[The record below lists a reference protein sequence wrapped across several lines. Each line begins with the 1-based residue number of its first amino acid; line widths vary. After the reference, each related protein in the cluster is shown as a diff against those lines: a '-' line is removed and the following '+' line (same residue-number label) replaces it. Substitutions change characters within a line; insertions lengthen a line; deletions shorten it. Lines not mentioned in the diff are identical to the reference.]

1 MLFQVEMTVN
11 IPTDADPAWIDRL
24 KAEEKAV
31 SQDLQRQGK
40 WRHIWRVVGKYRNTS
55 LFDVDDAAELH
66 EILLS
71 LPLFPFMDVTVTAL
85 CRHPSSIHGD
95 DR

>member
-11 IPTDADPAWIDRL
+11 IPADADPAWIDRL

-40 WRHIWRVVGKYRNTS
+40 WRHIWRVVGKYKNNS

-85 CRHPSSIHGD
+85 CRHPSSIHVD